1 MSYYMQLRTIKLPKI
16 SNSKLNKHYLKKP
29 MANYYLNKLKLLR
42 NGKVNSDYKQNKTS
56 NETNKKEESIVL
68 NITSRKL
75 VNLSKDSSK
84 KEIRKEP
91 NNNPPFSF
99 KYFFNNS
106 YKNKMQKSFSA
117 INVNTIKEN
126 KNLESNFFKLKNDSN
141 IYTSNANYIKNK
153 KIVIVDKYIY
163 DNNKYKPD
171 RLGLFDMSDFR
182 HPKRQMGKG
191 LLGHIYYNHNKYRK
205 DINQDS

>member
-1 MSYYMQLRTIKLPKI
+1 MSYYKQIRTIKLPKI
-16 SNSKLNKHYLKKP
+16 SNSRLNNYFLKKP
-29 MANYYLNKLKLLR
+29 MSNYYLNKLKLQR
-42 NGKVNSDYKQNKTS
+42 NGRVNSDNKHNKTS
-56 NETNKKEESIVL
+56 NENKKEESIVL

-75 VNLSKDSSK
+75 VNLSKDSPK
-84 KEIRKEP
+84 KEIKKEP
-91 NNNPPFSF
+91 NNNHPFSF

-117 INVNTIKEN
+117 INVNTIIEN

-141 IYTSNANYIKNK
+141 IYTSNADYIKNK
-153 KIVIVDKYIY
+153 KIVIVDKYLY

-182 HPKRQMGKG
+182 HPKRQIGKG
-191 LLGHIYYNHNKYRK
+191 LLGRIYYNHNKYRK
-205 DINQDS
+205 DINNDS